1 MNIMNRSIKMR
12 LIITFTLV
20 IAVSNILLAT
30 LAVTTVG
37 SNIIDSTH
45 GDLIEI
51 AKEEAKYVQA
61 KRDAEINYISTLSR
75 SRQLTGAPSPEDLK
89 AFFTAEATSA
99 GYRNYILTDMS
110 GSQTGI
116 LSTDIRG
123 DLTEMDFYKQALQG
137 QPSSSDLLID
147 PEKGEAAIFFAAPI
161 LQGESQIGIL
171 IGEKDGMMLSD
182 MVASISYR
190 ETGFAYM
197 IDNKGRAIGDR
208 NLDLVLGQVNYI
220 QAGVEDPKLAPLSK
234 LMEEKMISGQVGS
247 GEYAYEGN
255 DQIIA
260 FAPVEGSP
268 WIVAVGIITSEVL
281 QEVNQMRNILILTAL
296 VALAAGALI
305 VMVISGQISKPLVR
319 LSKAA
324 DALATG
330 SINVDITGITKK
342 RD

>member
-30 LAVTTVG
+30 LAVSTVG
-37 SNIIDSTH
+37 SNMVDSTH

-61 KRDAEINYISTLSR
+61 KRDSEVNYISTLSR
-75 SRQLTGAPSPEDLK
+75 SRQLTEATSAEDLQ
-89 AFFTAEATSA
+89 AFFTAEAAST
-99 GYRNYILTDMS
+99 GYRNYILADLS
-110 GSQTGI
+110 GRQTGI
-116 LSTDIRG
+116 LSRDIRA
-123 DLTEMDFYKQALQG
+123 DLKEMDFYTQALQG

-147 PEKGEAAIFFAAPI
+147 TEKGEASIFFAAPI
-161 LQGESQIGIL
+161 MQGNSQIGIL

-220 QAGVEDPKLAPLSK
+220 QAG
-234 LMEEKMISGQVGS
+234 
-247 GEYAYEGN
+247 
-255 DQIIA
+255 
-260 FAPVEGSP
+260 
-268 WIVAVGIITSEVL
+268 
-281 QEVNQMRNILILTAL
+281 QE
-296 VALAAGALI
+296 
-305 VMVISGQISKPLVR
+305 
-319 LSKAA
+319 
-324 DALATG
+324 
-330 SINVDITGITKK
+330 
-342 RD
+342 